1 MAYVAG
7 ALWHRRGFDFFV
19 PWFNG
24 QGGFTMSADGETYTL
39 DVSLCEEA
47 LDTDPVTKVQA
58 CVPGRERPQNCQLGI
73 PLGIPK
79 ALSTLKIPLR

>member
-1 MAYVAG
+1 MAYVGG

-47 LDTDPVTKVQA
+47 LGTDPVTKVQA
-58 CVPGRERPQNCQLGI
+58 CVPGRFSTTE
-73 PLGIPK
+73 
-79 ALSTLKIPLR
+79 LSTWHTTGHTTGHTTLKIPLR

>member
-1 MAYVAG
+1 MTCEVLMDVAYG
-7 ALWHRRGFDFFV
+7 ALRRQGFDFFV

-47 LDTDPVTKVQA
+47 LDTDPLTKVQA
-58 CVPGRERPQNCQLGI
+58 CVPGRPQPTWHTTQKI
-73 PLGIPK
+73 MK
-79 ALSTLKIPLR
+79 KIP